1 MKNLPV
7 LLFAFIC
14 SSFQLSAQVEYLN
27 IDIENINIGNL
38 LTWTTTSEVDNAQ
51 FSIEKSTDGQTF
63 VSINT
68 LEGQINSEQETEYT
82 FLDTEVKD
90 FLAFYR
96 LRAIALD
103 GTFSYSQV
111 LQVQQ
116 DFSNN
121 LLVEHVSDMSNP
133 NNKDF
138 LYLELTVSKAG
149 LLTYSIEKEN
159 LTVISP
165 VEQFV
170 ENGLIPLS
178 IDFSSLSKGH
188 YTIKLKL
195 ENEVELILIDRTDD
209 ASPIQVTAGGVV
221 NEFVKYRNE

>member
-14 SSFQLSAQVEYLN
+14 SSFQLSAQVEYLK

-38 LTWTTTSEVDNAQ
+38 LTWTTTLEVDNAQ
-51 FSIEKSTDGQTF
+51 FSIEKSSDGQTF
-63 VSINT
+63 VSIT
-68 LEGQINSEQETEYT
+68 TIEGQINSDQEIEYT

-90 FLAFYR
+90 FFAFYR
-96 LRAIALD
+96 LKAIAVD
-103 GTFSYSQV
+103 GTFSYSQI

-116 DFSNN
+116 EFSNN

-159 LTVISP
+159 EIVITP
-165 VEQFV
+165 VEQYV
-170 ENGLIPLS
+170 KRGLVPLS
-178 IDFSSLSKGH
+178 LDFSSLSKGH
-188 YTIKLKL
+188 YTVKLIL
-195 ENEVELILIDRTDD
+195 ENEVELILIDKTDD
-209 ASPIQVTAGGVV
+209 ASPIQVTAGNVV